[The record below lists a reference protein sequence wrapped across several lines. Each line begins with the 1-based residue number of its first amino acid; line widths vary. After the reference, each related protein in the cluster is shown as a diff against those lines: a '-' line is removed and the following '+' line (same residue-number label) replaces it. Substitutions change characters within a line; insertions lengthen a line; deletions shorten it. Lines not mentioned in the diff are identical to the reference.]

1 MRHLLGF
8 FLAIVMAAAAYAGG
22 SWGFERLH
30 AVTAG
35 MTSGSLLHD
44 KNALF
49 AIAALAAVALLAGIL
64 LVTPWVSP
72 LAAGLPGLVFIA
84 WTVYY
89 LVSVR
94 HAADLVP
101 LRSHDFG
108 RGFKALLADGA
119 LGAAGIV
126 MLTPLFVPSRWRRP
140 AAVSDTVTD
149 TTSLLADFD
158 TTTTIQ

>member
-8 FLAIVMAAAAYAGG
+8 ILAIVLAAAAYAGG
-22 SWGFERLH
+22 GWGFVRLH
-30 AVTAG
+30 RITAT

-44 KNALF
+44 KNALL
-49 AIAALAAVALLAGIL
+49 AIAALAGVALLAGIL
-64 LVTPWVSP
+64 LVAPRVSP

-84 WTVYY
+84 WTVLYV
-89 LVSVR
+89 LSIR

-101 LRSHDFG
+101 LRGQDFG

-126 MLTPLFVPSRWRRP
+126 MIIPLFVPSRWRRGP
-140 AAVSDTVTD
+140 GVGDDTST
-149 TTSLLADFD
+149 LLSDFD
-158 TTTTIQ
+158 ATTTTPAI